1 MVNELNLS
9 FKKLIL
15 LITLTVI
22 LGISLV
28 YGLSYEFAPES
39 SPQRTRETSGS
50 SSSGSSSSGS
60 SSSGSAPAPGLAILA
75 DGHLRVFAYYAV
87 EQPDGSYQGGF
98 VQSSV
103 AVIGPENFT
112 GTAATDVQNPL
123 TFTVNKDGR
132 YSVLGTYGSLP
143 PQNVTIQL
151 GMERHWYM
159 SNGTLKYGYN
169 DTGWFEPLNGGYF
182 WVVLNF
188 GSSPPPPV
196 STISVSAYYESLETG
211 WAMEYENGSWK
222 NVTTAGGSWSLVE
235 ASVVITGPE
244 NFTGIT
250 IANTFNPLT
259 FTVVPGQYSVTVT
272 YDSLPP
278 QNETINVRDGDYCP
292 VTVWLGS
299 GPLPP

>member
-1 MVNELNLS
+1 LNLP

-28 YGLSYEFAPES
+28 YGLSYEFAGEN
-39 SPQRTRETSGS
+39 SPQKTRE
-50 SSSGSSSSGS
+50 SSGSSSASSSPSSSSYSGS
-60 SSSGSAPAPGLAILA
+60 SSRSVPAPGLAIQQ

-87 EQPDGSYQGGF
+87 KQPDGSYQGGF

-103 AVIGPENFT
+103 TVIGQENFT
-112 GTAATDVQNPL
+112 GTTTTDVQNPL
-123 TFTVNKDGR
+123 TFTVNEDGR

-143 PQNVTIQL
+143 PQNVTIEL
-151 GMERHWYM
+151 GMDPHMYI
-159 SNGTLKYGYN
+159 SNRTLKYGYN
-169 DTGWFEPLNGGYF
+169 ASWSEPLGGGYF

-188 GSSPPPPV
+188 GSSPPPPIGTV
-196 STISVSAYYESLETG
+196 SVSAYYESPETG

-222 NVTTAGGSWSLVE
+222 NVTTNGYEYSLVE
-235 ASVVITGPE
+235 ASVVVTGPE
-244 NFTGIT
+244 NFTGMT

-259 FTVVPGQYSVTVT
+259 LTVIPGQYSVTVT
-272 YDSLPP
+272 YGSLAP
-278 QNETINVRDGDYCP
+278 QNETINVLDGDYCP
-292 VTVWLGS
+292 VTMWFGS